1 MHQQR
6 SLQQFSQ
13 GQPDVNRLIGMLD
26 TNNDGKISKSE
37 AKNAK
42 NEKLH
47 ERFSHID
54 TNNDSFLT
62 KEELENSFKNR
73 PNR

>member
-1 MHQQR
+1 
-6 SLQQFSQ
+6 
-13 GQPDVNRLIGMLD
+13 MLD

-37 AKNAK
+37 AKNGK
-42 NEKLH
+42 NGKLH
-47 ERFSHID
+47 ERFSYMD

-62 KEELENSFKNR
+62 KEELEISFKNR